1 MQKIDTATETLVLD
15 SSHEDV
21 APADLSGLISK
32 EDPRFTFFVMA
43 AGNEQEPKIVFI
55 YTCPEKSK
63 IKERMIYASSRARVV
78 SLAEQE
84 VGLQIA
90 KRLEGSDP
98 AEFTAEVLGKE
109 FEVQKEESKG
119 FARPKRPGRR

>member
-1 MQKIDTATETLVLD
+1 MQKIDTGTETLVLD
-15 SSHEDV
+15 STSEDV
-21 APADLSGLISK
+21 QPSGLSGMISGS
-32 EDPRFTFFVMA
+32 DPRFTFFSIA
-43 AGNEQEPKIVFI
+43 AGQAEAKIVFI
-55 YTCPEKSK
+55 YTCPETSK

>member
-1 MQKIDTATETLVLD
+1 MLD

-21 APADLSGLISK
+21 RPADLSGLISST
-32 EDPRFTFFVMA
+32 DPRFTFFSMA
-43 AGNEQEPKIVFI
+43 AADGAKVVFI
-55 YTCPEKSK
+55 YTCPEQSK

-98 AEFTAEVLGKE
+98 AEFTADVLGKE

>member
-1 MQKIDTATETLVLD
+1 MLD
-15 SSHEDV
+15 STHEGV
-21 APADLSGLISK
+21 RPEGLSRLISGS
-32 EDPRFTFFVMA
+32 DPRFTFYTITTSGSA
-43 AGNEQEPKIVFI
+43 EAKIVFI
-55 YTCPEKSK
+55 YTCPEQSK

-98 AEFTAEVLGKE
+98 SEFSAEVMSKE